1 MVASSGSVN
10 LESLLM
16 RTRDAIA
23 SGDQVRAV
31 VAVAAV
37 ADYHDRLSPTQL
49 TDILERTCVYGTR
62 NLVEW
67 TFTALESFP
76 YRGWA
81 LALALRC
88 AREDVSRYLL
98 ERGVDL
104 LEDVPREDKYRSIS
118 AHETPLARY
127 DLTRGSSRLLL
138 DPFGRSVATEV
149 FSPFSGNEQL
159 LGGAFS
165 TMTDIAATCD
175 LVGRL
180 ACEAAFDSVAFDDLL
195 RASVAHASDVMDSPR
210 SYASYAIDACLGLAA
225 RMIRLWHEEGQ
236 GGEGVDPVLGGFVQ
250 PHAHRRIIA
259 FVCANAPEVFVS
271 RISSLAWL
279 RNDPQLIRAMT
290 HHMAPLDA
298 KAARPL
304 LQLLAR
310 NGYMTE
316 LEIVGAWPGLLT
328 LENIDEA
335 MAEASGAGR
344 AEAAAWL
351 LARGQELV
359 GDHDVDGNGVPD
371 DIDDLLL

>member
-1 MVASSGSVN
+1 MVASSSVVN

-23 SGDQVRAV
+23 SGDQIRAV
-31 VAVAAV
+31 VAIATI
-37 ADYHDRLSPTQL
+37 ADYRDRLSPTQL
-49 TDILERTCVYGTR
+49 TDILERTCAYGSR

-98 ERGVDL
+98 GRGVDL
-104 LEDVPREDKYRSIS
+104 LEDVRREDKYRPIS
-118 AHETPLARY
+118 AHERGLSRH
-127 DLTRGSSRLLL
+127 DLTRSSSGLLI
-138 DPFGRSVATEV
+138 DPFGRSVASEV

-165 TMTDIAATCD
+165 TTTDIAATCD

-180 ACEAAFDSVAFDDLL
+180 ACEAAFDSVVFDDLL
-195 RASVAHASDVMDSPR
+195 RAVIAHASDVMDAPR
-210 SYASYAIDACLGLAA
+210 NYAPYAMDACLGLAA
-225 RMIRLWHEEGQ
+225 RMIRLWHEDGQ
-236 GGEGVDPVLGGFVQ
+236 GGKGVDLVLGGFLQ
-250 PHAHRRIIA
+250 PCVHRRIIS
-259 FVCANAPEVFVS
+259 FICATAPEVFVS
-271 RISSLAWL
+271 RISSLTWL
-279 RNDPQLIRAMT
+279 RNDPQLIRVMT
-290 HHMAPLDA
+290 HYLAPLDA
-298 KAARPL
+298 DAARPL

-316 LEIVGAWPGLLT
+316 LEIVSEWPGILT
-328 LENIDEA
+328 SENIDEA